1 MTNTQIAS
9 ANSHNFFKQAHD
21 RNKDK
26 IIQRLQ
32 NFKNIED
39 LPNLNVY
46 LLERQISCITVPA
59 IVKAIHQACLEGAK
73 ITVAHYNIHSFNL
86 SMQLPW
92 FYEFLQSAEITNCD
106 SVGILKAISYM
117 GLDLPIA
124 YRASYTLL
132 MPAVLQKCNECGLS
146 VFLLGA
152 KPKVLQAAL
161 KNLSQQ
167 YPNATFIGHHG
178 YFEKQNI
185 YENQAVINK
194 INQAKPNILIVGMG
208 MPIQESWV
216 YQHRDNLQVNAIM
229 LGGAI
234 IDRFAGVVPDCPE
247 LFSNIGFEWLYRL
260 FREPKR
266 LAARYLLGN
275 PAFLLHIALGKFYS
289 SSLRFDEISNQNN
302 VLKLTG
308 KKADK
313 KLKLEH
319 SNQHLSQTLDTRI
332 KRIVEYFVES
342 ELLTE
347 RQVNSALS
355 ESKVTGMLLGELL
368 VKQESLKYEN
378 VDRIINALNKINRDK
393 TI

>member
-1 MTNTQIAS
+1 MTNAQIAS
-9 ANSHNFFKQAHD
+9 ANSHNFFNQSHD

-26 IIQRLQ
+26 IMQRLQ

-46 LLERQISCITVPA
+46 LLERRISCMTVPA
-59 IVKAIHQACLEGAK
+59 IVKAIHQACIEEAK

-117 GLDLPIA
+117 GINLPIA

-132 MPAVLQKCNECGLS
+132 MPELLEICNEHGLS
-146 VFLLGA
+146 VFMLGA

-161 KNLSQQ
+161 KKLSQK
-167 YPNATFIGHHG
+167 YPNAKFMGHHG
-178 YFEKQNI
+178 YFEKQNL

-216 YQHRDNLQVNAIM
+216 YQYRDNLQVNAIM
-229 LGGAI
+229 VGGAI

-260 FREPKR
+260 LREPKR

-289 SSLRFDEISNQNN
+289 SSLYLDEIADFENILKMNNSKIDKNSRLEQQNN
-302 VLKLTG
+302 DL
-308 KKADK
+308 
-313 KLKLEH
+313 
-319 SNQHLSQTLDTRI
+319 SNSVYSRVR
-332 KRIVEYFVES
+332 KIVEYFVES
-342 ELLTE
+342 KLLTE
-347 RQVNSALS
+347 KQVDFALS
-355 ESKVTGMLLGELL
+355 ESKVTGILLGELL
-368 VKQESLKYEN
+368 VKDGNSKKHNCEN
-378 VDRIINALNKINRDK
+378 IVNIMNEISRD
-393 TI
+393 TSV